1 MGILSLD
8 PITLGGLGIAM
19 LFVLLALGIHIGF
32 ALMIASA
39 IGLAVVAGFQPMTEM
54 VINSFYHKISN
65 PTLITLPLFILMGH
79 LASGG
84 GISRDIYESLS
95 LWLGKFRSGLGI
107 ATVVGCAAFGTVCG
121 ASVVASAVFSKISAP
136 QMRRQGYDKSLAY
149 AISSASGAIGM
160 LIPPSILAIVYGTLS
175 GISIGKV
182 LMAGVAPGILV
193 TIAFSLTII
202 FMGKIRPEY
211 IKRGATNYS
220 ASWTD
225 RIKSLKSWW
234 TVTIVA
240 LSIFGG
246 MYGGIFSPSEAA
258 SVAAFL
264 IGIIFLIRMFNGD
277 RNKRKQD
284 FQELIRCLGDTAITS
299 ALIFFIFGSA
309 TVFSQFIVLTGLTTR
324 ISELVI
330 GANLSPT
337 VIVILFTIIFL
348 ILGMFLDGISIL
360 CITIPVFNPII
371 SAAGIDAIW
380 YATIV
385 ILSVEV
391 GLITPPVGLNLFAA
405 KGVAE
410 PDVSLE
416 DIVRGIWPFV
426 LAMVACVAILFVFP
440 DIGTFLPRLVD

>member
-1 MGILSLD
+1 MGAFGLD
-8 PITLGGLGIAM
+8 PLVLGGLGIAL
-19 LFVLLALGIHIGF
+19 LFVLLALGTHIGF
-32 ALMIASA
+32 ALIIASA
-39 IGLAVVAGFQPMTEM
+39 IGLAVVTGFKPMTDM

-107 ATVVGCAAFGTVCG
+107 ATVLACAAFGTVCG

-149 AISSASGAIGM
+149 AIASASGAIGM

-175 GISIGKV
+175 GVSIGKV
-182 LMAGVAPGILV
+182 LMAGIAPGILV
-193 TIAFSLTII
+193 TIAFSLTIVL
-202 FMGKIRPEY
+202 MSKIKPSY
-211 IKRGATNYS
+211 IKRGSTEYS
-220 ASWTD
+220 ATWAQ

-246 MYGGIFSPSEAA
+246 MYGGVFSPSEAA
-258 SVAAFL
+258 SVAALL
-264 IGIIFLIRMFNGD
+264 ISLIYLIRMFNGD
-277 RNKRKQD
+277 KNKRKQD
-284 FQELIRCLGDTAITS
+284 FRELIRCLNETAITS

-309 TVFSQFIVLTGLTTR
+309 TVFSQFIVLTGLTIT

-330 GANLSPT
+330 GANLSPIVLVIVFT
-337 VIVILFTIIFL
+337 VIFVV
-348 ILGMFLDGISIL
+348 LGMFLDGISIL

-426 LAMVACVAILFVFP
+426 IAMLACVVILFAFP
-440 DIGTFLPRLVD
+440 GIGTFLPRLVN